1 MFNLTQAENLLE
13 NFKRINSALP
23 VKDEETTDDSQE
35 SLEEIILDL
44 EKAQQLIRDFEKLDK
59 PLARKKTFLEI
70 IGVNHLEAVS
80 SKALAFFFDTEEA
93 HGLKDMC
100 IQALVELINQQ
111 KFFINSDLPIKTKY
125 INREVS
131 TVDKKRID
139 LVIDCHDSLIIIE
152 NKISHN
158 PDNPFKSYIEYGDE
172 KAQEMPVHYVLL
184 GIQEPVERIEPFIF
198 ISHFKL
204 VKAILSKLN
213 EYIFNA
219 DQYYLTLLL
228 DYLNS
233 IELLNTE
240 SEIGKME
247 KAIANFFANNLEKI
261 QEIYEAREH
270 FIAFIEQKLLST
282 KEILSARNSNLL
294 QNVETVD
301 NYPYILGG
309 YISSN
314 NYKVKNHPINF
325 DVNIVN
331 YADGCWLTMDFFK
344 CDIYRKSPSNCLDIL
359 KQIAIDIGLDYESD
373 ELNHK
378 DCLTIKAMD
387 WNETPEE
394 IANQILPILQ
404 KIELYIIKEKQNI

>member
-1 MFNLTQAENLLE
+1 M
-13 NFKRINSALP
+13 
-23 VKDEETTDDSQE
+23 
-35 SLEEIILDL
+35 
-44 EKAQQLIRDFEKLDK
+44 
-59 PLARKKTFLEI
+59 
-70 IGVNHLEAVS
+70 
-80 SKALAFFFDTEEA
+80 
-93 HGLKDMC
+93 
-100 IQALVELINQQ
+100 
-111 KFFINSDLPIKTKY
+111 
-125 INREVS
+125 
-131 TVDKKRID
+131 
-139 LVIDCHDSLIIIE
+139 VIDCHDSLIIIE

-325 DVNIVN
+325 DVKIVN
-331 YADGCWLTMDFFK
+331 YVK
-344 CDIYRKSPSNCLDIL
+344 
-359 KQIAIDIGLDYESD
+359 
-373 ELNHK
+373 
-378 DCLTIKAMD
+378 
-387 WNETPEE
+387 
-394 IANQILPILQ
+394 
-404 KIELYIIKEKQNI
+404 KIFSI